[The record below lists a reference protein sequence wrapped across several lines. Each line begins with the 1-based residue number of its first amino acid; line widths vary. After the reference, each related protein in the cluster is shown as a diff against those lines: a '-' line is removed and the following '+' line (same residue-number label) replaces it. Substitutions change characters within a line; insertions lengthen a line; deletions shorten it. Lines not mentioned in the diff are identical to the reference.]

1 MVTFGMPLGHLRIR
15 AGLQGTD
22 PVTRGLQLASHPTD
36 LLERERGWRLNQL
49 PLVRVL
55 PDLAFY
61 NEVSIKPPK
70 DQAQRAF
77 QLVNT

>member
-36 LLERERGWRLNQL
+36 LLEREGL
-49 PLVRVL
+49 
-55 PDLAFY
+55 
-61 NEVSIKPPK
+61 EVESVASG
-70 DQAQRAF
+70 QS
-77 QLVNT
+77 LT